1 MAAKKSSASDKAQH
15 SAYKTQERY
24 SKNKK
29 ARIERHLKK
38 HPGDIRSAEALKNVP
53 SQPTRKIP
61 GDRKWS
67 STTKMVAQLYRK
79 TGENGNRVFTPKE
92 NPYEK
97 AQA

>member
-15 SAYKTQERY
+15 SAYKTQSRY

-38 HPGDIRSAEALKNVP
+38 HPHDVRAAEALKNVP
-53 SQPTRKIP
+53 SQPTRKIS
-61 GDRKWS
+61 GDKKWS
-67 STTKMVAQLYRK
+67 SITKMVAQLWRK
-79 TGENGNRVFTPKE
+79 VGENGNRVFTPKE
-92 NPYEK
+92 DPYKK